1 MLTRIIALA
10 RRISPGMNQTL
21 VRLWYHYLAVADKEA
36 HLLFMNYGYADLQP
50 DAEALALS
58 EVDERGSSSMCWRLY
73 SAIIH
78 GNWHLFIKRL
88 QEYWRSRCKS
98 SRRRKEQKSMKHFE
112 RESVTTAVFSSRNQG
127 GSMFEKQRS
136 SIAPS
141 PGDHRT
147 GRATTRALPSAS
159 PPPSPLRYSDPS
171 CSGYRK
177 GGSPS
182 VLI

>member
-88 QEYWRSRCKS
+88 QEYWRSRCKN
-98 SRRRKEQKSMKHFE
+98 SRRREEQERLRHLRHVSSMGQHGCHCTWPFLSMKLDEEPHDKPVG
-112 RESVTTAVFSSRNQG
+112 SVAMQQTVQEWYAV
-127 GSMFEKQRS
+127 
-136 SIAPS
+136 
-141 PGDHRT
+141 
-147 GRATTRALPSAS
+147 
-159 PPPSPLRYSDPS
+159 
-171 CSGYRK
+171 
-177 GGSPS
+177 
-182 VLI
+182 

>member
-88 QEYWRSRCKS
+88 QEYWRSRCKN
-98 SRRRKEQKSMKHFE
+98 SRRREEQERMKHFG
-112 RESVTTAVFSSRNQG
+112 RESVTTTVLSSRNQG
-127 GSMFEKQRS
+127 GSMFEKQRYT
-136 SIAPS
+136 
-141 PGDHRT
+141 PGGH
-147 GRATTRALPSAS
+147 
-159 PPPSPLRYSDPS
+159 
-171 CSGYRK
+171 K
-177 GGSPS
+177 GLYLSPS
-182 VLI
+182 QDSPTMDDVPCQAAS